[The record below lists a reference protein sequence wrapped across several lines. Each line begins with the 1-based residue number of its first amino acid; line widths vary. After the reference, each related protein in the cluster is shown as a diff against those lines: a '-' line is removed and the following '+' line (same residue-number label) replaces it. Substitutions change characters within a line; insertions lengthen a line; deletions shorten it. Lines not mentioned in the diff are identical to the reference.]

1 MCLILES
8 YQAHQKQKESYRTD
22 KIPFVFLQGKSRHE
36 ASLSAAPHP
45 TEIPVTLSS
54 KNHHHQ
60 KKNSSQSFLKI
71 IRMKFSAPESQKVFY
86 CDALR

>member
-36 ASLSAAPHP
+36 ASLSEPP
-45 TEIPVTLSS
+45 TLRKFRLHSP
-54 KNHHHQ
+54 Q
-60 KKNSSQSFLKI
+60 KI
-71 IRMKFSAPESQKVFY
+71 ITIKRKIHPNRF
-86 CDALR
+86 

>member
-36 ASLSAAPHP
+36 ASLPAALPPYGNSGYTLLKKSSPSKEKFIPIVSENHQD
-45 TEIPVTLSS
+45 EIFGS
-54 KNHHHQ
+54 
-60 KKNSSQSFLKI
+60 
-71 IRMKFSAPESQKVFY
+71 
-86 CDALR
+86 

>member
-1 MCLILES
+1 MHINIHFDTPSLFF
-8 YQAHQKQKESYRTD
+8 YRE
-22 KIPFVFLQGKSRHE
+22 KAGMRLLFRQPS
-36 ASLSAAPHP
+36 HP
-45 TEIPVTLSS
+45 TEIPVALSS